1 MNQDYIVKTL
11 DVHKN
16 LVYLENVVQLGRKYS
31 STLGFFPDGAFLD
44 YALKKQ
50 ILILLDPNKKVIG
63 YLLYRVSKQKV
74 SITHLCIDSSCR
86 EKGLSRLLVERLQNE
101 TCGLK
106 GIGLFCRRDYQVN
119 RLWPKLGFVPVNE
132 KKGRGSTAE
141 TLTYWWLDY
150 RIPDLFT
157 KTIENELKDKTSIVI
172 DANIFYDLDQSKYK
186 AEGVESKAL
195 DADWFKGEIS
205 VFVTDEIYTEINRR
219 DDEIERNNQ
228 RARVHEFNVLVSNK
242 DDVIELVNKLTIFL
256 RKPRKEQDH
265 SDIRQLAHAISGGAD
280 YFITRDDYLL
290 KQADRIYELYDL
302 NIRRPAEIILEV
314 DNLYNEVCYRPARL
328 AGTLSTLKL
337 VTRRDLDLVVA
348 NFCLDKQG
356 EKRNIL
362 KNKLATI
369 LSQPTQ
375 FRVFIAKNNNGSEL
389 ATYATTIAPG
399 NSTRVC
405 FARVKDGPLGLT
417 LARYILAKL
426 IRDTPKEQLH
436 SIIFSDEYIQA
447 SFSDALHKEGFLRS
461 GQEWV
466 RLIIKGPVQLRSLID
481 MIEEHTRFASNIF
494 REEFLINI
502 HQVIKNVITS
512 NDKYSSMELERLI
525 WPGKVA
531 DIDIPC
537 YIIPIRHGWARE
549 LFDENLANADLFGA
563 DLNLAIQNEG
573 VYYYSI
579 RGAKTTAPARIL
591 WYVCQDKKIPGS
603 AAIRA
608 CSTLKEVIVDFPK
621 PIFNKYRRLGVYK
634 WHDVL
639 KTAKNNC
646 NNKIAAVHFGQTEL
660 FSTVIQWEQIQQMLD
675 GLGINK
681 SLISATPISSDVF
694 MKIYRLGMNI

>member
-1 MNQDYIVKTL
+1 
-11 DVHKN
+11 
-16 LVYLENVVQLGRKYS
+16 
-31 STLGFFPDGAFLD
+31 
-44 YALKKQ
+44 
-50 ILILLDPNKKVIG
+50 
-63 YLLYRVSKQKV
+63 
-74 SITHLCIDSSCR
+74 
-86 EKGLSRLLVERLQNE
+86 
-101 TCGLK
+101 
-106 GIGLFCRRDYQVN
+106 
-119 RLWPKLGFVPVNE
+119 
-132 KKGRGSTAE
+132 
-141 TLTYWWLDY
+141 
-150 RIPDLFT
+150 
-157 KTIENELKDKTSIVI
+157 
-172 DANIFYDLDQSKYK
+172 
-186 AEGVESKAL
+186 
-195 DADWFKGEIS
+195 
-205 VFVTDEIYTEINRR
+205 
-219 DDEIERNNQ
+219 
-228 RARVHEFNVLVSNK
+228 
-242 DDVIELVNKLTIFL
+242 
-256 RKPRKEQDH
+256 
-265 SDIRQLAHAISGGAD
+265 
-280 YFITRDDYLL
+280 
-290 KQADRIYELYDL
+290 
-302 NIRRPAEIILEV
+302 
-314 DNLYNEVCYRPARL
+314 
-328 AGTLSTLKL
+328 
-337 VTRRDLDLVVA
+337 
-348 NFCLDKQG
+348 
-356 EKRNIL
+356 
-362 KNKLATI
+362 
-369 LSQPTQ
+369 
-375 FRVFIAKNNNGSEL
+375 
-389 ATYATTIAPG
+389 
-399 NSTRVC
+399 
-405 FARVKDGPLGLT
+405 
-417 LARYILAKL
+417 
-426 IRDTPKEQLH
+426 
-436 SIIFSDEYIQA
+436 
-447 SFSDALHKEGFLRS
+447 
-461 GQEWV
+461 
-466 RLIIKGPVQLRSLID
+466 